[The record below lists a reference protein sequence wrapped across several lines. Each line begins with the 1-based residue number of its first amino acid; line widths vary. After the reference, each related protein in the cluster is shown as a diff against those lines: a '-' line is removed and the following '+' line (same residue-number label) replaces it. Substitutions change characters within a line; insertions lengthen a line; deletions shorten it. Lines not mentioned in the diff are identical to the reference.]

1 MYENMNYL
9 YLIISWIVYF
19 SLHSVFALSSVKN
32 AFYSIGLNPQKYRL
46 IFNIFGLVLLIPIFI
61 ISSFIE
67 SSNIFSPNKIIK
79 FAGLLFA
86 GWGIVVI
93 KIAFKSYDT
102 KAFLGL
108 ANLDVENEFKTD
120 GILKTV
126 RHPLYSGSILL
137 IFGYFLFDPKLSTL
151 ISSIML
157 ILYIIIGIQFEE
169 RKLIK
174 TFGNKYIEYKQ
185 KTPMLIP
192 RFWKKS

>member
-32 AFYSIGLNPQKYRL
+32 AFYSIGLKPQTYRL
-46 IFNIFGLVLLIPIFI
+46 IFNIFGLVLLIPIFV

-108 ANLDVENEFKTD
+108 ANLDVENEFKTN

-137 IFGYFLFDPKLSTL
+137 IFGYFLFDPKLSSL

-174 TFGNKYIEYKQ
+174 TFGNKYLEYKQ

>member
-1 MYENMNYL
+1 MHENMNYL

-19 SLHSVFALSSVKN
+19 SLHSVFALTSVKN
-32 AFYSIGLNPQKYRL
+32 AFYSIGLKPQKYRL
-46 IFNIFGLVLLIPIFI
+46 IFNMFGLVLLIPIFA

-67 SSNIFSPNKIIK
+67 SSTIFSPNRIIK
-79 FAGLLFA
+79 FAGLLCA

-108 ANLDVENEFKTD
+108 GNLDVENEFKTN
-120 GILKTV
+120 GILKKV

-137 IFGYFLFDPKLSTL
+137 ILGYFLFDPKLSTL
-151 ISSIML
+151 TSSIML

-174 TFGNKYIEYKQ
+174 TFGNKYIEYKK